1 MYYIYVFEIIK
12 LIFSIIHL
20 QFFEV
25 CIDNIEEYFII
36 IEIFYCTILQL
47 PII

>member
-12 LIFSIIHL
+12 LIFSIIDL
-20 QFFEV
+20 QFFQI
-25 CIDNIEEYFII
+25 CIDSIEEYFII
-36 IEIFYCTILQL
+36 VEIFYCTILQL